1 MRLGLSLFISTAVA
15 CGGTATP
22 SVSPK
27 LAGQLA
33 DVHSQAGER
42 AGYRVIRA
50 CTVDPGV
57 ASHIGIVGT
66 GSRRL
71 FGGSDAVASLDQLAT
86 GWCAGLS
93 SCWGRGYGYSC
104 TGKQMATHIYVAD
117 WRDVDRAIDRIGATL
132 RDEGLGE
139 EVLISVEPEQHI
151 VRQSAARR

>member
-1 MRLGLSLFISTAVA
+1 MRLELSLVVSAAVA
-15 CGGTATP
+15 CGGAAP
-22 SVSPK
+22 SPAPK
-27 LAGQLA
+27 LAGQLG

-57 ASHIGIVGT
+57 ANHIGIVGT

-71 FGGSDAVASLDQLAT
+71 FGGSDVMASLDELAA
-86 GWCAGLS
+86 GWCSGLA

-151 VRQSAARR
+151 VPQSAARR